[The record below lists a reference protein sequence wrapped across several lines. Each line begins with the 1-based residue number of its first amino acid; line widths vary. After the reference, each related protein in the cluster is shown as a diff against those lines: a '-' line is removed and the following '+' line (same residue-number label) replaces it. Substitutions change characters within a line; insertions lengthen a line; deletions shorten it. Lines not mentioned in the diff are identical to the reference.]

1 VDEVMT
7 PLVSSAIVVLSV
19 LAGLFASLG
28 VGAGLVKPLPVL
40 AVTERR
46 AEAGGLPPF
55 TDPLPPAEERLRGLA
70 SVYGNLS
77 SAECRRRL
85 QQASGHEAF
94 FFLGA
99 RNGIALPV
107 RFVGPVHDVVFKVPP
122 AKSPY
127 GALDCRQAL
136 LWTDVALVLREHG
149 VTSVNIDN
157 FYRDRAR
164 VRKGRKSQH
173 AYGLA
178 ADITVVTFGNRE
190 AAVHASTGARLPDG
204 DGPASIEADFLGKLG
219 EPVCGPDA
227 QIISQPDSDPEQI
240 ARAIRLRDLVCDL
253 ARRGLFHHILTPN
266 YNLAH
271 KNHLH
276 LDLQRDNR
284 WLSVN

>member
-1 VDEVMT
+1 MT

-19 LAGLFASLG
+19 LAGLFGAIG
-28 VGAGLVKPLPVL
+28 VGAGSLRL
-40 AVTERR
+40 ASPPALIAQRQV
-46 AEAGGLPPF
+46 AVGGVPSF
-55 TDPLPPAEERLRGLA
+55 ADPLPSAEERLRGLA

-77 SAECRRRL
+77 PAECRRRL
-85 QQASGHEAF
+85 QKASGHEAF
-94 FFLGA
+94 SFLGS
-99 RNGIALPV
+99 RNGIAMPV
-107 RFVGPVHDVVFKVPP
+107 RFVGPLHDVAFKVPP
-122 AKSPY
+122 PKSPY

-149 VTSVNIDN
+149 VTSISIDN

-178 ADITVVTFGNRE
+178 ADITVVTFGERD
-190 AAVHASTGARLPDG
+190 APVHASTGARLPDG
-204 DGPASIEADFLGKLG
+204 NGPASVEDDFLGKLG
-219 EPVCGPDA
+219 APVCGPEA
-227 QIISQPDSDPEQI
+227 QIMAPAGTDPAQI

>member
-1 VDEVMT
+1 MT

-19 LAGLFASLG
+19 LTGLFGSIG
-28 VGAGLVKPLPVL
+28 VGAGWIKPPSLL
-40 AVTERR
+40 SVTERR
-46 AEAGGLPPF
+46 AAEGGPPPF
-55 TDPLPPAEERLRGLA
+55 TDPLPPAEVRLRGPA

-77 SAECRRRL
+77 PAECRRRL
-85 QQASGHEAF
+85 QKASGHEAF
-94 FFLGA
+94 SFVGA
-99 RNGIALPV
+99 RNGIAMPV
-107 RFVGPVHDVVFKVPP
+107 RFIGPLHGVTFKVPP

-136 LWTDVALVLREHG
+136 LWTDVALVLHEHG

-164 VRKGRKSQH
+164 VHKGRKSQH

-178 ADITVVTFGNRE
+178 ADITVVTFGERE
-190 AAVHASTGARLPDG
+190 APARATTGARLPDG
-204 DGPASIEADFLGKLG
+204 DGPADVEEDFLGKLG
-219 EPVCGPDA
+219 APVCGPEA
-227 QIISQPDSDPEQI
+227 RIFSLPDSDPAQI

>member
-1 VDEVMT
+1 MT
-7 PLVSSAIVVLSV
+7 PVASSAIVVLAV
-19 LAGLFASLG
+19 LTSLLGSMGLGSAW
-28 VGAGLVKPLPVL
+28 VKPLPVL
-40 AVTERR
+40 SVAERR
-46 AEAGGLPPF
+46 ADADGPPPF
-55 TDPLPPAEERLRGLA
+55 TDPLPPAEQRLRGLA

-77 SAECRRRL
+77 PAECRRRL

-94 FFLGA
+94 SFLGP

-107 RFVGPVHDVVFKVPP
+107 RFVGPLHGVVFKVPP
-122 AKSPY
+122 AKSAY
-127 GALDCRQAL
+127 GSLDCRQAL

-149 VTSVNIDN
+149 VSSVNIDN

-164 VRKGRKSQH
+164 VHKGRKSQH

-178 ADITVVTFGNRE
+178 ADITVITFGDRE

-204 DGPASIEADFLGKLG
+204 DGSADVERDFLGKLG
-219 EPVCGPDA
+219 APVCGPEA
-227 QIISQPDSDPEQI
+227 QIIAQASSDPEQV